1 MNFILPVFL
10 LAVAA
15 SLVTAES
22 FTGTSYLLQ
31 TYNEELYSEL
41 QSTGRTASHSRL
53 LIELEDINVAQGY
66 VNVEMF
72 PSSSDC
78 AGGGTEEV
86 VIAMGTL
93 TIAKYF

>member
-53 LIELEDINVAQGY
+53 LINVAQGY